1 MKRQANRGQ
10 QEVESW
16 KNDNKVMLSTKDLA
30 IKERPVKKLMERY
43 MGLYKI
49 EKEVLRNVVKLKLLI
64 FI

>member
-64 FI
+64 SI

>member
-43 MGLYKI
+43 IGLYKI

-64 FI
+64 SI

>member
-30 IKERPVKKLMERY
+30 FKERPVKKLMERY

-64 FI
+64 SI